1 MGGCGREYGSGD
13 WEGAGEVEKSRGP
26 GVGRGCWEG
35 KWGVYRSVLTGAP
48 RVILRGILG
57 GNAWRKYMGGL
68 KPLRCPQ
75 TPLAVPRMGAF
86 GSAMAA
92 LDEALW
98 QLGHTTWASL
108 EGCLGAEP
116 LRLLAESLLTALW
129 LTASAI
135 SSGLAVLSST
145 VGDLLDACGLHGE
158 HGAIVALSPGAVQ
171 RVLLWG
177 LLALV
182 GVHFLPWLLGLVV
195 ALLRPVLHWLRL
207 CAFLGAFL
215 HVVAA
220 EGSGLMVRAAML
232 LGLWG
237 LYVPG
242 AHLEA
247 AVRSLEWKVEELRR
261 RQQHYG
267 AARGRAEE

>member
-1 MGGCGREYGSGD
+1 M
-13 WEGAGEVEKSRGP
+13 
-26 GVGRGCWEG
+26 
-35 KWGVYRSVLTGAP
+35 
-48 RVILRGILG
+48 
-57 GNAWRKYMGGL
+57 
-68 KPLRCPQ
+68 
-75 TPLAVPRMGAF
+75 
-86 GSAMAA
+86 
-92 LDEALW
+92 
-98 QLGHTTWASL
+98 
-108 EGCLGAEP
+108 
-116 LRLLAESLLTALW
+116 
-129 LTASAI
+129 
-135 SSGLAVLSST
+135 
-145 VGDLLDACGLHGE
+145 
-158 HGAIVALSPGAVQ
+158 ALSPGAVQ

-237 LYVPG
+237 LYVLLGGGRAPPPSPG

>member
-1 MGGCGREYGSGD
+1 MAPRGGGLAARPFVRCGRPARSAPVRQ
-13 WEGAGEVEKSRGP
+13 WAVLPCAG
-26 GVGRGCWEG
+26 
-35 KWGVYRSVLTGAP
+35 
-48 RVILRGILG
+48 
-57 GNAWRKYMGGL
+57 
-68 KPLRCPQ
+68 

-145 VGDLLDACGLHGE
+145 VGDLLDACGLHGTWLA
-158 HGAIVALSPGAVQ
+158 GSVALSPGAVQ

-237 LYVPG
+237 LYVLLGGRAPPPSPG